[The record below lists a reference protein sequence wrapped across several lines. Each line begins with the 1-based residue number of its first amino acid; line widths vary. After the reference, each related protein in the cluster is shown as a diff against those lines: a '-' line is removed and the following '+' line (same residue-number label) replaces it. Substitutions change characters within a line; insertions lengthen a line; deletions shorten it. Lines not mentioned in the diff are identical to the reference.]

1 MDPIYHHLKKRTLQI
16 ISQFP
21 EPDFHKDFLWA
32 TDRSLEML
40 STHIV
45 VSELHDFVATHIDND
60 FGHGLDHAVRV
71 TLDAGALILVE
82 GKAAGF
88 SPKVLTRQLLLVQCA
103 GLLHDI
109 KRKEKDHA
117 ASGAEYAEKVLKAFT
132 LSNSE
137 ITDVS
142 RAIRNHEA
150 FKATIDAKTKTGRM
164 VSDCLYDADKFR
176 WGPDNFARTLWEM
189 VSFHNTPIP
198 LFVSNYPKGM
208 VVIAR
213 IRSTFRS
220 ITGQKYGP
228 GFIDQGLAI
237 GEELYRVMKTEFGL
251 Y

>member
-1 MDPIYHHLKKRTLQI
+1 MLATHL
-16 ISQFP
+16 
-21 EPDFHKDFLWA
+21 
-32 TDRSLEML
+32 
-40 STHIV
+40 V
-45 VSELHDFVATHIDND
+45 VSELRDFVAERIDND

-71 TLDAGALILVE
+71 TLDAGTLMLVE
-82 GKAAGF
+82 GKAARLP
-88 SPKVLTRQLLLVQCA
+88 PKTLTRQLLLVQCA

-109 KRKEKDHA
+109 RRKEKNHS
-117 ASGAEYAEKVLKAFT
+117 ASGAEYAEKILKTFT
-132 LSNSE
+132 LSDRE
-137 ITDVS
+137 IADIS

-150 FKATIDAKTKTGRM
+150 FKTTIEAKTKTGQM

-176 WGPDNFARTLWEM
+176 WGPDNFAQTLWDM

-208 VVIAR
+208 ALIAK

-228 GFIDQGLAI
+228 DFIDQGLAI
-237 GEELYRVMKTEFGL
+237 GEELYRIMKTEFGL